1 MHIGAP
7 EITADEGQL
16 TWSVPV
22 RGLADAPDRL
32 WFTLPE
38 AHAGMVTELADPA
51 VIGLLIPAMHSGE
64 PLSVDGSVTDEL
76 AHNLTHGY
84 QHILQAVTSGLH
96 RIPLE
101 IANPVPATDPAPGV
115 GTGFSGGVDSF
126 TVLAEHFYQPVADD
140 LRLTHLA
147 LFNVGA
153 MTGGEPGRR
162 HFHRVH
168 SLLAPAADRIGLPF
182 IPIDSNLDEF
192 YRFAGF
198 VQTHGPRNLGVAS
211 LLQGGLGRFYF
222 ASTHPFPEVFVGP
235 SHSTAYSDPISMP
248 LLETRQFRPLFHGS
262 QYTRAEKTLI
272 VAEVEESHQSLHVCT
287 TLTAD
292 GRNCSRCNKCLRTEL
307 TLDVTGHLKSYG
319 RAFDLDVYR
328 RVRRAYLDE
337 VAWSRD
343 GHLVELR
350 EFVERSGLRLPSAGA
365 GYVRHGLRR
374 AARKAGTIRR
384 RIARTVP

>member
-7 EITADEGQL
+7 EIRVEDGQL

-22 RGLADAPDRL
+22 CGLADVPERL
-32 WFTLPE
+32 WFRLPE
-38 AHAGMVTELADPA
+38 AHASMVTELADPA
-51 VIGLLIPAMHSGE
+51 VIGLLIPAMRTGE

-84 QHILQAVTSGLH
+84 QHILQAVTPGMQ
-96 RIPLE
+96 RIPLQ
-101 IANPVPATDPAPGV
+101 IANPVPATDPARGC

-126 TVLAEHFYQPVADD
+126 TVLAEHFYQPVPDD

-168 SLLAPAADRIGLPF
+168 ALLAPAADRIGLPF
-182 IPIDSNLDEF
+182 IPIDSNLDDF
-192 YRFAGF
+192 YTFAGF
-198 VQTHGPRNLGVAS
+198 IQTHGPRNLSAAS
-211 LLQGGLGRFYF
+211 VLQGGLSRFYF
-222 ASTHPFPEVFVGP
+222 ASGHPFGELFVGP
-235 SHSTAYSDPISMP
+235 SHSTAYSDAISMP
-248 LLETRQFRPLFHGS
+248 LLETRRFRPLFHGS
-262 QYTRAEKTLI
+262 QYTRAEKTVI
-272 VAEVEESHQSLHVCT
+272 VAEVEESHQSLKVCT
-287 TLTAD
+287 TLAAD

-307 TLDVTGHLKSYG
+307 TLEVTGHLESYS
-319 RAFDLDVYR
+319 RAFDLDVYQ

-343 GHLVELR
+343 RHLVELR
-350 EFVERSGLRLPSAGA
+350 EFVKRSGLRLPSAGT
-365 GYVRHGLRR
+365 GYIRHGLRR
-374 AARKAGTIRR
+374 ASRKASSIRR
-384 RIARTVP
+384 RIARA